1 MQLSGNSRIFQT
13 KTNYEATIS
22 RKMQDLG
29 TKKSLISWLPF
40 RKEKTRDLDA
50 KKSAGLGHQEVRVRD
65 IVIIVQERTNRD
77 LDAKKSA
84 GLGHQEVCVRDIVII
99 VQEGKNAGFG
109 RQEVRRTWTPRSPR
123 PRYRHYCPRKNKCEI
138 WTPRSPWYRDNHPG
152 KKKRE
157 IWTPRSPWYLQ
168 IRPGTTKTRDLDTNK
183 SVISSKHMR
192 IFMSKN

>member
-50 KKSAGLGHQEVRVRD
+50 KKSAGLGHQEV
-65 IVIIVQERTNRD
+65 
-77 LDAKKSA
+77 
-84 GLGHQEVCVRDIVII
+84 CVRDIVII

-109 RQEVRRTWTPRSPR
+109 RQEVRRTWTPRSPS
-123 PRYRHYCPRKNKCEI
+123 PRYRHYCPRKNKCGI